1 VALRIERV
9 DLVRSAATAA
19 AANEPFCT
27 RCGAAIASGA
37 LGAASATRP
46 SPISIGARITDTGHL
61 GKARTWLLAISVITL
76 ISGLVFF
83 AIQKPEVEKQIREA
97 EVATAGIDPV
107 ERDRLMRKEVGMS
120 FSEAMAH
127 DRGQVTLLLAINVS
141 LAVIYFGLWF
151 WAKKNPYMAALIAL
165 MLFLAVI
172 VVSAVFDPKTIAQGV
187 IVKVLFLLALTRAVK
202 AGNEER
208 RLLGAM

>member
-1 VALRIERV
+1 M
-9 DLVRSAATAA
+9 
-19 AANEPFCT
+19 
-27 RCGAAIASGA
+27 
-37 LGAASATRP
+37 
-46 SPISIGARITDTGHL
+46 
-61 GKARTWLLAISVITL
+61 GKARTWLLAISIITL